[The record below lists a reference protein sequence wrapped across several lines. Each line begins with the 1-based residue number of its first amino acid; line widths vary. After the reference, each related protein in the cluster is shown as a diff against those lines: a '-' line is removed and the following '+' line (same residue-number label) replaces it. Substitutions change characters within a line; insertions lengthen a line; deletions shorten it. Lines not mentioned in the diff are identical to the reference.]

1 MVMEEQEEN
10 VGEEGEEVGNF
21 WRKEREGLAFNIFFL
36 FLFLFLLNCISTCN
50 FVIGAKG
57 AHL

>member
-10 VGEEGEEVGNF
+10 IGEEGEEAGNL

-36 FLFLFLLNCISTCN
+36 FFFSFLIAFPHAIL
-50 FVIGAKG
+50 
-57 AHL
+57 